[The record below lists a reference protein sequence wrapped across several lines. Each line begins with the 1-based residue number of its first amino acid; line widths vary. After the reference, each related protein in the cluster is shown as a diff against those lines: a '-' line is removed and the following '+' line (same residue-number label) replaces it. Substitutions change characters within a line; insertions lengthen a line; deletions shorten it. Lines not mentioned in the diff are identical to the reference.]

1 MFHSI
6 VKGVND
12 VLPGGGG
19 NRYDAG
25 QGALKQPINGGQ
37 SLAPIGSLLAG
48 GLLPTGVVPGA
59 GYVGNDPKITGKDG
73 KSTAPKSAKTSKTAK
88 PAKAARR
95 VRREFIA

>member
-59 GYVGNDPKITGKDG
+59 GYVGNDPKINGKKG
-73 KSTAPKSAKTSKTAK
+73 KSAAPKIS
-88 PAKAARR
+88 RR